1 MLASIK
7 AIRTFFIER
16 KYLNS
21 EVQIANA
28 QYTISDTLHD
38 ILSSDGQIEVS
49 CNNLRSIVA
58 EKSGKRDLSNGG
70 QHDCQEFHVTLVDCL
85 EKEFQEAECQ
95 PGLELMKMFYGD
107 EVRQRVYVDPCARR
121 CRPDDVPQK
130 FSNLSLNVVKCRS
143 GIKLETLIKDHFD
156 KGDNLEMRCGCTPF
170 NRQVQVT
177 TQIVRA
183 PDVLIIDLKRSE
195 FPGNLMCKFLLY
207 IGLLM
212 FCFKIEN

>member
-49 CNNLRSIVA
+49 CNNLRSIVG

-70 QHDCQEFHVTLVDCL
+70 QQDCQEFHVTLVDCL
-85 EKEFQEAECQ
+85 EKEFQA
-95 PGLELMKMFYGD
+95 GIY
-107 EVRQRVYVDPCARR
+107 
-121 CRPDDVPQK
+121 
-130 FSNLSLNVVKCRS
+130 LSL
-143 GIKLETLIKDHFD
+143 IHI
-156 KGDNLEMRCGCTPF
+156 
-170 NRQVQVT
+170 
-177 TQIVRA
+177 
-183 PDVLIIDLKRSE
+183 SE
-195 FPGNLMCKFLLY
+195 PTRPY
-207 IGLLM
+207 
-212 FCFKIEN
+212 